1 MSRLWSAGK
10 QEEAE
15 TLFSRV
21 AASAWLRAVLQIG
34 RPRPRPATGEQC
46 RKCWAGLGW
55 AGLGWAGLGWA
66 GLLGTTLHLHNA
78 AIPGWQLGRD
88 GAKCGYD
95 SISIVTLSESLSII
109 FLARG

>member
-21 AASAWLRAVLQIG
+21 AASARLRAVLQTG
-34 RPRPRPATGEQC
+34 RPRPATGEQC

-55 AGLGWAGLGWA
+55 AGLGWVARHHSPLTQRCHPWLA
-66 GLLGTTLHLHNA
+66 TRE
-78 AIPGWQLGRD
+78 GR
-88 GAKCGYD
+88 GKVW
-95 SISIVTLSESLSII
+95 I
-109 FLARG
+109 

>member
-21 AASAWLRAVLQIG
+21 AASARLRAVLQTG
-34 RPRPRPATGEQC
+34 RPRPATGEQC
-46 RKCWAGLGW
+46 RKC
-55 AGLGWAGLGWA
+55 WAGLGWA

-95 SISIVTLSESLSII
+95 SIFIVTLSESLSII
-109 FLARG
+109 